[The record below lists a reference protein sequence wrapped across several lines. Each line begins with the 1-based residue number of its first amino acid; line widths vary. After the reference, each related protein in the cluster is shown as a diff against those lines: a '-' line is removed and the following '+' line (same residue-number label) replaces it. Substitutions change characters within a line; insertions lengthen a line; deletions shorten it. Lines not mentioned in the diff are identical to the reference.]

1 MAADEEFDMT
11 DPPPTAEDLAIVAS
25 ASADVLAKLDK
36 ALLNAASKDWRK
48 MARLVGNAMAELKSA
63 VPDLSHSYYVYRLR
77 DFVASGLLE
86 ARGDLT
92 IMRFCELRRTAGE
105 P

>member
-1 MAADEEFDMT
+1 MTADEEFDMT

-36 ALLNAASKDWRK
+36 ALLDAASKDWRK
-48 MARLVGNAMAELKSA
+48 MARLVGNAMAELKSV
-63 VPDLSHSYYVYRLR
+63 VPDLSYSYYVYRLR
-77 DFVASGLLE
+77 DFVASGVLE
-86 ARGDLT
+86 FRGDLT

-105 P
+105 T